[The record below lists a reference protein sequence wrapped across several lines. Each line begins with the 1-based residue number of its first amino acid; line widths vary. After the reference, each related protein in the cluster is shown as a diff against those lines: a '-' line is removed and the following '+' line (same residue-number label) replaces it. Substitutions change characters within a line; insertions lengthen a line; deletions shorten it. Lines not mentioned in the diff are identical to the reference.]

1 MTLKEAQEQL
11 KRLDNEY
18 KFWLN
23 EKEIALSI
31 VMPKAVAIQG
41 EVVDGGTRI
50 DKMLKYFELLD
61 EKQIDQTLDYI
72 HNKQQNLMNFIDEEL
87 KISGQYKEIEKKIYD
102 LRNEKTPWWK
112 VANIVGFSDRQ
123 CKRIYSRMIKRR
135 NV

>member
-50 DKMLKYFELLD
+50 DKMLKYIELLD

-87 KISGQYKEIEKKIYD
+87 RISGQYKEIEKKIYD
-102 LRNEKTPWWK
+102 LRNENTPWWK

-135 NV
+135 NI